1 MEIIKLLK
9 NGGSPELS
17 YYLGLFW
24 ADGYCRKDKALQI
37 LNSYKNV

>member
-24 ADGYCRKDKALQI
+24 ADGYCRKNKECLIEMMKMTD
-37 LNSYKNV
+37 